1 MDIWNLAKEK
11 VKANEEKAASLEEK
25 LDDELSGHLGE
36 PIRIWLAESEF

>member
-1 MDIWNLAKEK
+1 MDIWDLAKEK

-36 PIRIWLAESEF
+36 PIKILFAESQF